1 MMEVVVKILAC
12 AIVTF
17 LYLRFMVKEI
27 RKNYAEWKKS
37 SQMAQ
42 LRALIRHKEYHD
54 MFIERLSKTK
64 FQAKTMEECQIVSDM
79 NDLGLNF
86 DKDLYEIV
94 INEVETLNSL

>member
-27 RKNYAEWKKS
+27 RKDYAEWKKS

-42 LRALIRHKEYHD
+42 LRALIRQYHE
-54 MFIERLSKTK
+54 MFIERLSKTR

-86 DKDLYEIV
+86 DKDLYGIV